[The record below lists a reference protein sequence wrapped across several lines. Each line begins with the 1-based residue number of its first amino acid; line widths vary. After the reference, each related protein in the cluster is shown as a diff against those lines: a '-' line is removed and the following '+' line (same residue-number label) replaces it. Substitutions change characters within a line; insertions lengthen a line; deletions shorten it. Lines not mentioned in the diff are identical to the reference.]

1 MSIQQ
6 NRNFLGRSRTLQES
20 RNSTSNIQ
28 SIVTS
33 DSFLNRII
41 RRGLGSTSNQQIIQ
55 LEEEINLDRNID
67 LYNQHQLDILNPR
80 VLYQTGFRNIN
91 TVLIRSSREE
101 SLRVI
106 DKTVTIDLF
115 SPETIQK
122 IKQSGKQFTHIGL
135 VIIGIK
141 VLARKNLGTKLL
153 ALLLDKS
160 WKTEMKKAI
169 ISGMEIDLSQN
180 TALFY
185 CTPGILKDIKDLKNI
200 KISLQA
206 KGFENYEGNNIVL
219 SIGTLGKAS
228 NRSGMKYKVNID
240 GIVNTIASKSIKMID
255 PIKIDP
261 EELAGLEWSLGDL
274 QEPDST
280 ILEPKKSYIYED
292 AKGTQSLR
300 FVDFKK
306 ENQQNEENETETV

>member
-6 NRNFLGRSRTLQES
+6 NRNFLGRSRTLQEA

-41 RRGLGSTSNQQIIQ
+41 RRGSGSTSNQQIIQ

-106 DKTVTIDLF
+106 DKTITIDLF

-122 IKQSGKQFTHIGL
+122 IKQSGKQFAHIGL

-169 ISGMEIDLSQN
+169 ISG
-180 TALFY
+180 
-185 CTPGILKDIKDLKNI
+185 K
-200 KISLQA
+200 
-206 KGFENYEGNNIVL
+206 
-219 SIGTLGKAS
+219 
-228 NRSGMKYKVNID
+228 
-240 GIVNTIASKSIKMID
+240 
-255 PIKIDP
+255 
-261 EELAGLEWSLGDL
+261 
-274 QEPDST
+274 
-280 ILEPKKSYIYED
+280 
-292 AKGTQSLR
+292 
-300 FVDFKK
+300 
-306 ENQQNEENETETV
+306 